1 MTTIFRKE
9 LKDVLRWTPL
19 GVIVIGL
26 LCWQKIPGQIH
37 ECSDVPS
44 ALATGVIIA
53 SGLFA
58 VALGLLQSLFDL
70 RPDARAFLLHRPIAA
85 RDIFR
90 GKLAAGFVAHT
101 LAWAIPLL
109 LAAIYL
115 ESIGPERLPVTWSNV
130 ILPAMCCGVSFL
142 FHPAGM
148 WMACREARWLGTK
161 CLPLVLPVIA
171 CVAALAFPEFRFL
184 QRESAVPAVA
194 IAVLAWIIVAASQ
207 HALTHQMFLP
217 APASEESSSWSN
229 TIGLSTAS
237 TVATVTVGV
246 FLGLLTMSQSS
257 LSLKARRSATS
268 ADGQLWE
275 IEETWKSPRAWDDS
289 PVHRTGR
296 SLTAD
301 RADNASF
308 TELDATWQ
316 EQPVVALAISTQQI
330 KGGFFGYR
338 YRSSSA
344 SKENQGSISIY
355 ERNSKLYLY
364 GQVKGLIGTV
374 TPQGIF
380 KPDETPQGAFSN
392 LVTLDHFFY
401 EGQHNFYRS
410 LGGLRLL
417 ADDSGIYQL
426 DVDAHQLR
434 QLSDVPAQ
442 GMAITLPSDE
452 RPRALLWTRDEQ
464 TARRF
469 SVRPL
474 TENQTLPS
482 IDSELVKATHS
493 YPLANIELT
502 PDGEWSLDWIE
513 RPDKTF
519 LAVASVSDNGAV
531 FIANDASPT
540 WRYRFG
546 QSDGST
552 TASGE
557 LPDIVNAAP
566 NLPYEPFLLPP
577 ALITGSLVVAKM
589 VDPDSYPTAQ
599 APEAPDWW
607 WLLVV
612 LHAIIGGLGAFL
624 LARSRVSA
632 KQSQLIWMVIGVLVG
647 VPAWLAAVAVYPR
660 PVVESCTACQRRRR
674 VDTDRCEHCHAE
686 WDVPEMVGIE
696 LIGPRVFAN
705 ATRQA
710 PV

>member
-19 GVIVIGL
+19 GVIVTGL

-85 RDIFR
+85 RDIFW

-194 IAVLAWIIVAASQ
+194 IAVLAWIIVAASK
-207 HALTHQMFLP
+207 HALTHQTFLP

-330 KGGFFGYR
+330 TGGFFGYR

-355 ERNSKLYLY
+355 ERDSKLYLY

-392 LVTLDHFFY
+392 LVTLDHFIY

-469 SVRPL
+469 SIRPL

-502 PDGEWSLDWIE
+502 PDGEWSLDWID

-599 APEAPDWW
+599 APDWW

-647 VPAWLAAVAVYPR
+647 VPAWLAVVAIHPR
-660 PVVESCTACQRRRR
+660 PVVESCTACQRCRR